1 MATDAQIMAN
11 RINAQ
16 HSTGPKT
23 AEGKERSKRNALTH
37 GLTATVVI
45 PGEVEG
51 EVAFR
56 VALAQESLAK
66 DDDGFALLM
75 AERAGYLFMRLKRC
89 YQYEEAM
96 TARRVRDAEAD
107 FDNERRSAVEHI
119 LSYIANEPPTGSRQ
133 LRETPE
139 GVDLL
144 IDWMRELQTQ
154 VDHRWGEYHCY
165 KFDEAIGSR
174 SMENPYSRMRALTE
188 LATKG
193 DASNLEPGEAETL
206 PPDAKAWALAQIAR
220 LIAAELANLQAH
232 RATLDHAR
240 FDANRAQ
247 AKRRALHGV
256 DKETALFKK
265 YEAAAERAL
274 SKTIAEIKAYR
285 REQRLSLAEERRA
298 VRVHTDCDHGDE
310 ANERQHSAI
319 FKTGSAPAGAAK
331 SGSFVPPGDRPTEP
345 MDASTF
351 TIGKA
356 PNSSFKPAKPPRYTP

>member
-1 MATDAQIMAN
+1 MASDAQILAN

-51 EVAFR
+51 EVAYR
-56 VALAQESLAK
+56 VALAQESLAP
-66 DDDGFALLM
+66 DDDGFALLL

-89 YQYEEAM
+89 FQYEEAM
-96 TARRVRDAEAD
+96 TAHRVRNAEAD
-107 FDNERRSAVEHI
+107 YDNERRSAVEHI
-119 LSYIANEPPTGSRQ
+119 LSYIANEPPTGARQ

-165 KFDEAIGSR
+165 RFDEATGSR
-174 SMENPYSRMRALTE
+174 SLENPYSRMRSLTE

-193 DASNLEPGEAETL
+193 DASHLEPGEAETL
-206 PPDAKAWALAQIAR
+206 PPDPRAWALGKIAQM
-220 LIAAELANLQAH
+220 IAAELANLQAH

-247 AKRRALHGV
+247 AKRRALDGV
-256 DKETALFKK
+256 DKATALFKK
-265 YEAAAERAL
+265 YEAAADRAL
-274 SKTIAEIKAYR
+274 RRTIDQLNTYR

-298 VRVHTDCDHGDE
+298 ARVHTDCDHGDE
-310 ANERQHSAI
+310 ANERQHSPI
-319 FKTGSAPAGAAK
+319 FQADPAPAAAQ
-331 SGSFVPPGDRPTEP
+331 SGSFVPEGDRATGP

-351 TIGKA
+351 TVGKS
-356 PNSSFKPAKPPRYTP
+356 PNPPFTQRKRPRYTP

>member
-23 AEGKERSKRNALTH
+23 PEGKERSKRNALTH
-37 GLTATVVI
+37 GLTASVVI

-56 VALAQESLAK
+56 VALAQESLAP
-66 DDDGFALLM
+66 DDDGFALLL

-174 SMENPYSRMRALTE
+174 SLENPYSRMRALTE

-193 DASNLEPGEAETL
+193 DASHLEPGEAEAL
-206 PPDAKAWALAQIAR
+206 PPDAKAWALGEIAR
-220 LIAAELANLQAH
+220 LIAVELDKLQAH
-232 RATLDHAR
+232 RVTLDHAR
-240 FDANRAQ
+240 FDANRVQ

-274 SKTIAEIKAYR
+274 SRTIAEIKAYR
-285 REQRLSLAEERRA
+285 REQRLSLAEERRQA
-298 VRVHTDCDHGDE
+298 RVHTDCDHGDE
-310 ANERQHSAI
+310 ANERQHSAL
-319 FKTGSAPAGAAK
+319 FKTDPTPVAAAK
-331 SGSFVPPGDRPTEP
+331 SGSFVPPGDWTTGPI
-345 MDASTF
+345 DASEITV
-351 TIGKA
+351 GKA
-356 PNSSFKPAKPPRYTP
+356 PTGPYGHPKRPRYTP

>member
-1 MATDAQIMAN
+1 MATEAQIMAN

-23 AEGKERSKRNALTH
+23 AEGIERSKRNALTH

-56 VALAQESLAK
+56 VALAQESLAP
-66 DDDGFALLM
+66 DDDGFALLL

-107 FDNERRSAVEHI
+107 YDNERRSSMEHI

-165 KFDEAIGSR
+165 RFDEATGQR
-174 SMENPYSRMRALTE
+174 SFSEPYSRMRALTE

-193 DASNLEPGEAETL
+193 DASHLKPGEAETL
-206 PPDAKAWALAQIAR
+206 PPDQQAWALSEIAR

-240 FDANRAQ
+240 FDANRVQ

-274 SKTIAEIKAYR
+274 SRTIAEIKAYR
-285 REQRLSLAEERRA
+285 REQRLSLAEERRQA
-298 VRVHTDCDHGDE
+298 RVHTT
-310 ANERQHSAI
+310 ATTATRPNERQHSAI
-319 FKTGSAPAGAAK
+319 FQADPEPAAAAK
-331 SGSFVPPGDRPTEP
+331 SGSFVPPADR
-345 MDASTF
+345 ASGPIDVCDF

-356 PNSSFKPAKPPRYTP
+356 PIGPAGLPKRPRYTP